1 VIKKTISFVQP
12 NFQQG
17 PKEFNAY
24 YLPYSAGVV
33 LSYAMGFEHINSKW
47 QLDQLIWRRDPVD
60 DLAAKLA
67 KNDMVAFSTY
77 VWNHRYNYALA
88 RRIKQINPNV
98 TIVFGGP
105 EPAIENLRLFENEPF
120 MDLVIKMEGEITFKR
135 ILEDFDTDYTHIPGL
150 LINSPTGLI
159 NTGDCDRI
167 DDLDQIPS
175 PYLTGVFDQ
184 IMRENPEVIWNATLE
199 TNRGCP
205 YQCTFCDWGSLT
217 YSKVKK
223 FNLTRVYHELEWIG
237 ANCGFVTI
245 TDANF
250 GMFIERDNLIVDKLI
265 EVQKRWNQLTSFSM
279 TWAKNQK
286 NEVVDIVKKLI
297 RESPNFGQ
305 GLTVSV
311 QSMDNDVLENIKRRN
326 LDQHKIDEIFDLCDR
341 NNIPVYTE
349 LILGL
354 PGETVATWKEAFWK
368 IFRAGNHT
376 GINILQAQ
384 LLENAEMNLLQ
395 KRMWKLESVA
405 VHDYMSGSYN
415 DAELS
420 ECVDVVISTKDISQ
434 EQMLDT
440 LVWNSF
446 IQTFH
451 INGLTTYI
459 ARYLEKAH
467 QIDYSQF
474 YDDLYPWIQQ
484 DEWFRTQFDDTRKY
498 FANWVTHGSINHP
511 PIGNVQ
517 VFGWN
522 LVHRTTLYMQQQ
534 NLLNHVFDLVDKFV
548 KSHYNFDKDVLDQ
561 LMQFQKNYVID
572 YRNLK
577 YLPTTRNFD
586 YDFLGYI
593 QDDTLLAQPCTC
605 VFESTEDLGM
615 SLEHFLE
622 NMYFARKRNFG
633 KTNISRSYTVKNY
646 EQHPRIQHSSFTAH
660 T

>member
-1 VIKKTISFVQP
+1 MTKRTISFVQP

-24 YLPYSAGVV
+24 YLPYSAGVI
-33 LSYAMGFEHINSKW
+33 LSYAMGFEHIREAW
-47 QLDQLIWRRDPVD
+47 EIDQLVWRREDIEE
-60 DLAAKLA
+60 LAPRLA
-67 KNDMVAFSTY
+67 KNDIVAFSAY
-77 VWNHRYNYALA
+77 VWNHRYNYKLA
-88 RRIKQINPNV
+88 RRIKEINPAV
-98 TIVFGGP
+98 KIIFGGP
-105 EPAIENLRLFENEPF
+105 EPAIEDPLLFEKEPF
-120 MDLVIKMEGEITFKR
+120 MDMVSKMEGEITFKR
-135 ILEDFDTDYTHIPGL
+135 IMEDFDTDFSHIPGL
-150 LINSPTGLI
+150 LINTPTGLV
-159 NTGDCDRI
+159 NTGDCARI

-175 PYLTGVFDQ
+175 PYLTGIFDK
-184 IMRENPEVIWNATLE
+184 IIEDNPDVIWNATLE

-217 YSKVKK
+217 YNKVKK
-223 FNLTRVYHELEWIG
+223 FELTRVFHEMDWIG

-250 GMFIERDNLIVDKLI
+250 GMFVERDNMIVDKLI
-265 EVQKRWNQLTSFSM
+265 EVQKRWGRLTSFSM

-297 RESPNFGQ
+297 EKSPNFGQ

-311 QSMDNDVLENIKRRN
+311 QSMDHDVLENIKRRN
-326 LDQHKIDEIFDLCDR
+326 LDQHKIDEIFALCDR

-354 PGETVATWKEAFWK
+354 PGETVESWKSAFWK

-395 KRMWKLESVA
+395 KRMWKMESVP
-405 VHDYMSGSYN
+405 VYDYMSGSYGDTDDN
-415 DAELS
+415 
-420 ECVDVVISTKDISQ
+420 ECVDVVVSTKDIPK
-434 EQMLDT
+434 EEMLDT

-459 ARYLEKAH
+459 ARYLDKAH
-467 QIDYSQF
+467 GIEYSKF
-474 YDDLYPWIQQ
+474 YDDLYQWVQK
-484 DEWFRTQFDDTRKY
+484 DDWFREQFKETRNY
-498 FANWVTHGSINHP
+498 FANWTRQGSIDHP
-511 PIGNVQ
+511 PIGNIQ

-522 LVHRTTLYMQQQ
+522 LVHRTTLYMQKQDRVAY
-534 NLLNHVFDLVDKFV
+534 VFDSVDRFV
-548 KSHYNFDKDVLDQ
+548 KSHYNINKDTLDQ
-561 LMQFQKNYVID
+561 LMRFQRNYVID
-572 YRNLK
+572 YRDLK
-577 YLPTTRNFD
+577 SLPIKQEFD

-593 QDDTLLAQPCTC
+593 LDNEPIKQTCTYMFDTVEDQD
-605 VFESTEDLGM
+605 M
-615 SLEHFLE
+615 SLDRFLE

-633 KTNISRSYTVKNY
+633 KTNITRD
-646 EQHPRIQHSSFTAH
+646 RIHNAELA
-660 T
+660 

>member
-1 VIKKTISFVQP
+1 MTKRTISFVQP

-24 YLPYSAGVV
+24 YLPYSAGVI
-33 LSYAMGFEHINSKW
+33 LSYAMGFEHIRAVW
-47 QLDQLIWRRDPVD
+47 TVDHLIWRREPIE
-60 DLAAKLA
+60 DLAPKLA
-67 KNDMVAFSTY
+67 KNDIVAFSTY
-77 VWNHRYNYALA
+77 VWNHRYNYKLA
-88 RRIKQINPNV
+88 RSIKEINPDV
-98 TIVFGGP
+98 TIIFGGP
-105 EPAIENLRLFENEPF
+105 EPAIEDPELFVKEPF
-120 MDLVIKMEGEITFKR
+120 MDLVSKMEGEITFKR
-135 ILEDFDTDYTHIPGL
+135 IMEDFDTDFTHIPGL
-150 LINSPTGLI
+150 LINTPSGLV
-159 NTGDCDRI
+159 NTGDCARI

-175 PYLTGVFDQ
+175 PYLTGIFDR
-184 IMRENPEVIWNATLE
+184 IIEENPDVIWNATLE

-217 YSKVKK
+217 YNKVKK
-223 FNLTRVYHELEWIG
+223 FELTRVFHEMDWIG

-250 GMFIERDNLIVDKLI
+250 GMFVERDNMIVDKLI
-265 EVQKRWNQLTSFSM
+265 EIQKRWGRLTSFSM

-311 QSMDNDVLENIKRRN
+311 QSMDHDVLENIKRRN
-326 LDQHKIDEIFDLCDR
+326 LDQHKIDEIFALCDR

-354 PGETVATWKEAFWK
+354 PGETVTSWKDAFWK

-395 KRMWKLESVA
+395 KRMWKIDSVP
-405 VHDYMSGSYN
+405 VYDYMSGSYG
-415 DAELS
+415 DADLN
-420 ECVDVVISTKDISQ
+420 ECVDVVISTKDIPRT
-434 EQMLDT
+434 EMLDT

-459 ARYLEKAH
+459 ARYLDKAH
-467 QIDYSQF
+467 DIEYSQF
-474 YDDLYPWIQQ
+474 YDDLYQWVKQ
-484 DEWFRTQFDDTRKY
+484 DAWFCEQFEETRNY
-498 FANWVTHGSINHP
+498 FANWTRQGSIDHP
-511 PIGNVQ
+511 PIGNIQ

-522 LVHRTTLYMQQQ
+522 LVHRTTLYMQKQDRVAY
-534 NLLNHVFDLVDKFV
+534 VFDSVDRFV
-548 KSHYNFDKDVLDQ
+548 KSHYNIDKHILDQ
-561 LMQFQKNYVID
+561 LMQFQRNYVID
-572 YRNLK
+572 YRDLK
-577 YLPTTRNFD
+577 TLPIKQKFD

-593 QDDTLLAQPCTC
+593 LDDEPINHTCTYTFDTVEDQD
-605 VFESTEDLGM
+605 M
-615 SLEHFLE
+615 SMDRFLE

-633 KTNISRSYTVKNY
+633 KTTITRDHIPNI
-646 EQHPRIQHSSFTAH
+646 QLA
-660 T
+660 